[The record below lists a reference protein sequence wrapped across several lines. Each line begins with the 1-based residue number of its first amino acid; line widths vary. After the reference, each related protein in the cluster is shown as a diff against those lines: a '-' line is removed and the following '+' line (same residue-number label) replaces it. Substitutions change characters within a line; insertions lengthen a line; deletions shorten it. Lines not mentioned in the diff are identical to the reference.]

1 MNKFLLFTLFVFLS
15 FHVTAQKTL
24 TEEAIKTGLLT
35 PYHNYFSADREM
47 VYTQFNKSR
56 YLTGDD
62 IWFTCWILNPS
73 SKLLSYSTTKLYV
86 EIWSSDKKMI
96 SRKILNVKGG
106 TASNFIHVAD
116 TLVPGAYCFRAYTSW
131 MRNFYQDK
139 DYNVPLTIVGPTVKK
154 LKTDYTAAPKN
165 DVLIKETLQST
176 PLPDYDIQLLPESGH
191 FIEGINNVFGVKITD
206 AYGHGVKATGKV
218 FDGANNE
225 IASYTTSQL
234 GMTSF
239 ILTETQ
245 NTAYRSTIV
254 LPDGNTREVKLP
266 LAEKQGVAINVNST
280 LENVVLIQLQ
290 NNPAER
296 ALNRSYFL
304 MIHANGVM
312 YTNYKINFNVSPLRQ
327 FVLKKSDLG
336 NGIIYAT
343 LFNEELKPIAERL
356 FYNQNKTLKGKL
368 SFQSSALS
376 NDTVMLTVKASDSLS
391 VVQAAKLS
399 FSILPAGTQMND
411 FTSSLLSES
420 RLRPTLRGKIE
431 NPNYYFVNSDPE
443 RLAALDNLMMIQ
455 GWRKYDW
462 QKISQAKDSSIFAY
476 PKENGFI
483 INGLV
488 KNFLKNKGE
497 SKSMITLLSPQNNIV
512 TLSPVD
518 NEGKFSFVNLY
529 LKDST
534 KMIAIATGVKGAD
547 WNRELQ
553 TTIPETK
560 LDTPDF
566 KQPVG
571 LPVKQ
576 KYTDDNPPLITKG
589 VIQLGEVIVT
599 ARRTDPIKSPFLSVR
614 FRNRQFEF
622 TKENYHDYHTLDHL
636 LKVNFGVVVK
646 YDEIGQEH
654 FMSIFDDKSVFST
667 TSIDPIMVIDGMQVK
682 GANELLSVPKEMID
696 AVAVEYGLYHILV
709 CIIITTRTTP
719 LFEKADDTNINRLLV
734 KGYAAPKEY
743 FEPKYLFTPENP
755 EYSKYATLYWK
766 PDVITDTTGATSFK
780 FVVPHSISTVNIR
793 AEGINL
799 EGLIYLHDQKLILPG
814 REYNEF

>member
-1 MNKFLLFTLFVFLS
+1 MNKFLFFTLFVFLS

-24 TEEAIKTGLLT
+24 TEESIKTGLLT

-62 IWFTCWILNPS
+62 IWFTCWVLNPS
-73 SKLLSYSTTKLYV
+73 SKLLSYTTTKLYV

-106 TASNFIHVAD
+106 SASNFIHVAD
-116 TLVPGAYCFRAYTSW
+116 TLVPGIYCFRAYTSW

-154 LKTDYTAAPKN
+154 LNTTTSIAPVK
-165 DVLIKETLQST
+165 DAPLVGTIQPT
-176 PLPDYDIQLLPESGH
+176 PLPDYDIQFLPESGH

-206 AYGHGVKATGKV
+206 AYGHGVKVTGKV

-225 IASYTTSQL
+225 TATYTTSQL

-245 NTAYRSTIV
+245 NTASYRSTIV
-254 LPDGNTREVKLP
+254 LPDGNTRDVKLP
-266 LAEKQGVAINVNST
+266 LAEKQGVAINVNFG

-290 NNPAER
+290 SNPAER

-312 YTNYKINFNVSPLRQ
+312 YTNYKINFNASPLRQ

-368 SFQSSALS
+368 SIQASALS
-376 NDTVMLTVKASDSLS
+376 NDTVMLTVKSSDSLS
-391 VVQAAKLS
+391 VAQAAKLS

-411 FTSSLLSES
+411 FSSSLLSES
-420 RLRPTLRGKIE
+420 RLRPALRGDIE
-431 NPNYYFVNSDPE
+431 NPNYYFEKNDSTH
-443 RLAALDNLMMIQ
+443 LLALDNLMMIQ

-462 QKISQAKDSSIFAY
+462 QQITQTKDSVQFNY

-483 INGLV
+483 INGIV
-488 KNFLKNKGE
+488 KNFLKNKAE
-497 SKSMITLLSPQNNIV
+497 AKSKIVLLSPQNNIV

-518 NEGKFSFVNLY
+518 EDGKFHFANLY

-534 KMIAIATGVKGAD
+534 KVVAAGLGAKGAD
-547 WNRELQ
+547 WNRVLE
-553 TTIPETK
+553 TSIPETL
-560 LDTPDF
+560 LDAPDF
-566 KQPVG
+566 KQPITPFVN
-571 LPVKQ
+571 Q
-576 KYTDDNPPLITKG
+576 ETTDDKIPLITKG
-589 VIQLGEVIVT
+589 VIQLGEVLVT
-599 ARRTDPIKSPFLSVR
+599 AKWKDPFEKVFQLSFMSKEYVL
-614 FRNRQFEF
+614 
-622 TKENYHDYHTLDHL
+622 TKENYHNYYSFEDI
-636 LKVNFGVVVK
+636 LKYEYNVIYK
-646 YDEIGQEH
+646 YG
-654 FMSIFDDKSVFST
+654 SFSNLNVDLKT
-667 TSIDPIMVIDGMQVK
+667 HHPIMILDGREVSDPEQIMS
-682 GANELLSVPKEMID
+682 LPMSMID
-696 AVAVEYGLYHILV
+696 AVSIDKMGMTQHIGV
-709 CIIITTRTTP
+709 IAITTRSTP
-719 LFEKADDTNINRLLV
+719 LFEIDNKNMNKLDV
-734 KGYAAPKEY
+734 KGYAAPKEF
-743 FEPKYLFTPENP
+743 FEPKYLITPENP
-755 EYSKYATLYWK
+755 DFSKYATLYWK
-766 PDVITDTTGATSFK
+766 PDVITDTTGGATFK
-780 FVVPHSISTVNIR
+780 FHVPHSIPSVNIR

-799 EGLIYLHDQKLILPG
+799 EGLIYLHNEKLTLSG
-814 REYNEF
+814 RENNDQ